1 MDLRTGKMRAASPDD
16 YITKITAVAPGGDCP
31 LWRPDGESSMLMKS
45 EIPSLP
51 AQGGRETRTYECV
64 YGHREW

>member
-1 MDLRTGKMRAASPDD
+1 
-16 YITKITAVAPGGDCP
+16 
-31 LWRPDGESSMLMKS
+31 MLIKS

-64 YGHREW
+64 YGHREWMNVAFIELNAAAAPPSVASAAKRP